1 MGSPFVRIPIMNV
14 YIAPRL
20 GVLRDHL
27 FARLQAAPLPPRDTE
42 IIVVQSQG
50 MRQWLTLAMADALGC
65 AGSVALP
72 FPARFV
78 HSLAATLGMA
88 GSEVDRFSRETM
100 TWRLDA
106 LLRDV
111 DRHDAR
117 YASLARYLSDG
128 DDRMRFGLA
137 AQVAARF
144 DDYQL
149 FRHDLLD
156 AWERGEH
163 RLDSPHER
171 WQAALWRELCRD
183 GAAHGARRLTQLLAH
198 IHAATPGSL
207 SLPSRVTV
215 FGVSSLPPR
224 IIALLAAIARHTEVT
239 VYAALLPDHPTAESK
254 HPLATAFGG
263 QGQVLQRLLVA
274 QGATIVPLPDPS
286 ASGADSMLAQ
296 LQQEWS
302 GVAAPHANGSGAL
315 TLLAD
320 DASLRVHAAHGMRR
334 ELEIIRDQI
343 GEAFMADRTL
353 KPHDVLLLVPDISA
367 WAPLVQ
373 TVFGANDDAVNL
385 PFTVA
390 DRRRRDES
398 VANAVLR
405 LLSLEGGRLTHS
417 EVFGVLEQPAIHTA
431 AGLDDGQVEWLVRVT
446 REANV
451 RWGYDDDALE
461 RLALPVTDMPTWRTG
476 LDRLLV
482 GQMVGAVSEPVLGVL
497 PQAGDTVGDAAAL
510 AALSQWIDA
519 LAVTLQSWRP
529 SRSIAE
535 WTAALSEFLDH
546 IVQPTS
552 AAEREGL
559 NAVRAVV
566 QSLAATAERAAYTAH
581 VPFSVV
587 RDWLEQELADDS
599 FGSGFLSGRLT
610 VAALKPMR
618 SVPFKVIAVAGLD
631 DAAFPRRDRRPA
643 FDLMSCEPREGDRN
657 LRDDDRQL
665 FLDLLLAAES
675 RVVLTYSGNDPR
687 DNAARAPSIV
697 IDELLDH
704 LDGRTNGSA
713 RATLLLRHPLQAFSD
728 RYVSTDDP
736 RLITFSPMAGR
747 ASGAAAA
754 KGFPFFVDTVP
765 DLVTDNVAEISL
777 RNLTGFW
784 SNPSQWFCEQ
794 VLRLRLP
801 DAGETDSPDSE
812 LHWLT
817 KLKQGGVRA
826 DMLRAVMSGRRDAEW
841 MQRQM
846 VATGKLPPGAL
857 GASWFTRLEDEARPV
872 IDALPAGAR
881 TSAALTVLGTD
892 WRITGAVEGV
902 IENARYV
909 VRTGSVSA
917 RHRIVAW
924 VEHVVMCAAK
934 QQDAAVPGTTVLM
947 YPDSKKENAIAE
959 SMVEVPNATEIL
971 DSWIGA
977 MHDARRAPLPFF
989 PNAAEAYRA
998 SMVHNTRIALN
1009 PKSRAKTQLPIAK
1022 AAAAFTGNDFGAPG
1036 DESDLSLQLCFR
1048 DTLAF
1053 EAFEAEFVRLTT
1065 MLFEPSW
1072 SPRMVE
1078 GTGL

>member
-1 MGSPFVRIPIMNV
+1 MNV

-27 FARLQAAPLPPRDTE
+27 IARLQAAPLPPRDTE

-88 GSEVDRFSRETM
+88 GSDVDPFSRETM

-106 LLRDV
+106 LLRVV
-111 DRHDAR
+111 DLGDAR
-117 YASLARYLSDG
+117 YASLSRYLSGG

-137 AQVAARF
+137 ARVAARF

-156 AWERGEH
+156 AWERGEPA
-163 RLDSPHER
+163 LDTPHEI
-171 WQAALWRELCRD
+171 WQAALWRELC
-183 GAAHGARRLTQLLAH
+183 AAGGEHGARRLTRLLAH
-198 IHAATPGSL
+198 LHAAEVGSL
-207 SLPSRVTV
+207 SLPSRVSV

-224 IIALLAAIARHTEVT
+224 VIELLAAIARHTEVT
-239 VYAALLPDHPTAESK
+239 VYAALLPDRPTAEPR
-254 HPLATAFGG
+254 HPLAAAFGG

-286 ASGADSMLAQ
+286 ASGAHSLLGQ
-296 LQQEWS
+296 LQQELS
-302 GVAAPHANGSGAL
+302 GTVSPQADGSGAL
-315 TLLAD
+315 TLRAD
-320 DASLRVHAAHGMRR
+320 DASLRVHAAHGKLR

-343 GEAFMADRTL
+343 GQAFMADRAL
-353 KPHDVLLLVPDISA
+353 KPHDVLLLVPDISD

-373 TVFGANDDAVNL
+373 SVFGANDGAVNL

-398 VANAVLR
+398 VATAVLR

-417 EVFGVLEQPAIHTA
+417 EVFGVLEQPAIYTA
-431 AGLDDGQVEWLVRVT
+431 AGLDEGQVEWLARVT

-451 RWGYDDDALE
+451 RWGYDNEALE
-461 RLALPVTDMPTWRTG
+461 RLALPATDMPTWRTG
-476 LDRLLV
+476 LDRLLL
-482 GQMVGAVSEPVLGVL
+482 GQMAGALPEPVLGAL
-497 PQAGDTVGDAAAL
+497 PQAGDTIGDAEAL

-546 IVQPTS
+546 AVQPTS

-559 NAVRAVV
+559 STVRAVV
-566 QSLAATAERAAYTAH
+566 QALSTTADRAAYTAP

-599 FGSGFLSGRLT
+599 FGSGFLSGRVT

-643 FDLMSCEPREGDRN
+643 FDLMSDEARDGDRN

-675 RVVLTYSGNDPR
+675 RVILTYSGNDPR

-704 LDGRTNGSA
+704 LDRRTDGRA
-713 RATLLLRHPLQAFSD
+713 RATLVLRHPLQAFSE

-736 RLITFSPMAGR
+736 RLITFSPLAGR
-747 ASGAAAA
+747 ESNAATA
-754 KGFPFFVDTVP
+754 KGFPFFVDTLP
-765 DLVTDNVAEISL
+765 DLVNDAVDEIAL
-777 RNLTGFW
+777 RQLTAFW
-784 SNPSQWFCEQ
+784 RNPSQWFGEQ

-801 DAGETDSPDSE
+801 QAGASDSPDSE
-812 LHWLT
+812 LHWLDPMRR
-817 KLKQGGVRA
+817 GGVRA
-826 DMLRAVMSGRRDAEW
+826 DLLRSVMSGRRDEEW
-841 MQRQM
+841 MRRQL
-846 VATGKLPPGAL
+846 VAVGTLPPGAL
-857 GASWFTRLEDEARPV
+857 GASWFTRLEAEARPV
-872 IDALPAGAR
+872 IEALPVGERA
-881 TSAALTVLGTD
+881 SASLTVIGSD
-892 WRITGAVEGV
+892 WRIVGAVDGV
-902 IENARYV
+902 IGNARYV
-909 VRTGSVSA
+909 VRTGSFAA

-924 VEHVVMCAAK
+924 VEHVVMCAAR
-934 QQDAAVPGTTVLM
+934 QQGAEGPGTTVLM
-947 YPDSKKENAIAE
+947 YPDGKKEQAIAE
-959 SMVEVPNATEIL
+959 TFIEVADAVALL
-971 DSWIGA
+971 DGWIGVMQA
-977 MHDARRAPLPFF
+977 ARRAPLPFY
-989 PNAAEAYRA
+989 PIAADAYRA
-998 SMVHNTRIALN
+998 AMVHNAKIARN
-1009 PKSRAKTQLPIAK
+1009 PKSRAKVQSPIVK
-1022 AAAAFTGNDFGAPG
+1022 AAAAFTGSDYADG
-1036 DESDLSLQLCFR
+1036 DGSDPYLQLCFR

-1053 EAFEAEFVRLTT
+1053 DTYVEEFERLTLL
-1065 MLFEPSW
+1065 LFAPSW
-1072 SPRMVE
+1072 SPQMVE
-1078 GTGL
+1078 GAGL